1 MEFTSWLVDQC
12 SPDEIHMFKRSGKI
26 LAQQTAFQELQY
38 VETETYGGVLVLDGA
53 VQSAEN
59 DEYLYHEA
67 LVHPAMIAHPNPQS
81 VLILGGGEGATLREV
96 LKHPMVTRVVMV
108 DLDGELV
115 EFCKKHLPSWHQG
128 AFDDDRVEL
137 RHEDGRAYIEHCTER
152 FDVIIFD
159 ITDGIPEGP
168 AMGLY
173 TKEFHALCHD
183 RLTDEGVMG
192 VQACRLTLTYWEEHA
207 VIRQTLATAFPVV
220 RSYITFIPSFLV
232 TWGFLLAT
240 KGVDP
245 LHLSSDT
252 VTKRILERGLT
263 DDLRMYDEMAHM
275 VLFCL
280 PKELRLNLAKPAR
293 ILEDGKPLVF
303 A

>member
-1 MEFTSWLVDQC
+1 
-12 SPDEIHMFKRSGKI
+12 
-26 LAQQTAFQELQY
+26 
-38 VETETYGGVLVLDGA
+38 
-53 VQSAEN
+53 
-59 DEYLYHEA
+59 
-67 LVHPAMIAHPNPQS
+67 
-81 VLILGGGEGATLREV
+81 
-96 LKHPMVTRVVMV
+96 MV

-115 EFCKKHLPSWHQG
+115 EFCKLHLGSWHQG
-128 AFDDDRVEL
+128 AFEDPRVEL
-137 RHEDGRAYIEHCTER
+137 RHEDGRAYLEHCKEQ

-173 TKEFHALCHD
+173 TKEFHQICHN
-183 RLTDEGVMG
+183 RLTEDGVMA

-207 VIRQTLATAFPVV
+207 VIRQTLGTAFPIV

-245 LHLSSDT
+245 LQLSADM
-252 VTKRILERGLT
+252 VTKRIAERGLT
-263 DDLRMYDEMAHM
+263 PQLRMYDEMAHM

-280 PKELRLNLAKPAR
+280 PKELRQNLEKPTR

>member
-26 LAQQTAFQELQY
+26 LAQQTQFQELQY

-53 VQSAEN
+53 VQSAET
-59 DEYLYHEA
+59 DEYVYHEA
-67 LVHPAMIAHPNPQS
+67 LVHPAMIAHPHPKS

-96 LKHPMVTRVVMV
+96 LKYPTVERAVMV

-115 EFCKKHLPSWHQG
+115 EFCKLHLTSWHQG
-128 AFDDDRVEL
+128 AFDDPRVEL
-137 RHEDGRAYIEHCTER
+137 RHEDGRAYLENTHEQ

-168 AMGLY
+168 AIGLY
-173 TKEFHALCHD
+173 TREFHKLCCD
-183 RLTDEGVMG
+183 RLTKEGVMA
-192 VQACRLTLTYWEEHA
+192 VQACRLTLSYWEEHA
-207 VIRQTLATAFPVV
+207 VIRETLGTAFPVV

-245 LHLSSDT
+245 LQLSADT
-252 VTKRILERGLT
+252 ISKRIMERGLT
-263 DDLRMYDEMAHM
+263 DKLRMYDEIAHSVM
-275 VLFCL
+275 FCM
-280 PKELRLNLAKPAR
+280 PKELRANLAKPSR

>member
-12 SPDEIHMFKRSGKI
+12 SADEIHMFKRSGKI
-26 LAQQTAFQELQY
+26 LAQQTQFQELQY

-53 VQSAEN
+53 VQSAET

-67 LVHPAMIAHPNPQS
+67 LVHPAMIAHPNPKS

-96 LKHPMVTRVVMV
+96 LKHPTVKRAVMV

-115 EFCKKHLPSWHQG
+115 EFCKLHLGSWHQG
-128 AFDDDRVEL
+128 AFEDPRVEL
-137 RHEDGRAYIEHCTER
+137 RHEDGRAYLEHCKEQ

-173 TKEFHALCHD
+173 TKEFHKICHD
-183 RLTDEGVMG
+183 RLTSDGVMA

-207 VIRQTLATAFPVV
+207 VIRQTLGTAFPIV

-245 LHLSSDT
+245 LQLSAEM
-252 VTKRILERGLT
+252 VTKRIAERGLT
-263 DDLRMYDEMAHM
+263 PQLRMYDEMAHM

-280 PKELRLNLAKPAR
+280 PKELRQNLEKPAR

>member
-1 MEFTSWLVDQC
+1 M
-12 SPDEIHMFKRSGKI
+12 
-26 LAQQTAFQELQY
+26 
-38 VETETYGGVLVLDGA
+38 
-53 VQSAEN
+53 
-59 DEYLYHEA
+59 
-67 LVHPAMIAHPNPQS
+67 
-81 VLILGGGEGATLREV
+81 
-96 LKHPMVTRVVMV
+96 
-108 DLDGELV
+108 
-115 EFCKKHLPSWHQG
+115 
-128 AFDDDRVEL
+128 
-137 RHEDGRAYIEHCTER
+137 
-152 FDVIIFD
+152 
-159 ITDGIPEGP
+159 
-168 AMGLY
+168 
-173 TKEFHALCHD
+173 
-183 RLTDEGVMG
+183 
-192 VQACRLTLTYWEEHA
+192 
-207 VIRQTLATAFPVV
+207 IRQTLATAFPVV

-263 DDLRMYDEMAHM
+263 DELRMYDEMAHM

>member
-26 LAQQTAFQELQY
+26 LAQQTQFQELQY
-38 VETETYGGVLVLDGA
+38 IETKAYGGVLVLDGA
-53 VQSAEN
+53 VQSAQT

-67 LVHPAMIAHPNPQS
+67 LVHPAMVAHPNPRS

-96 LKHPMVTRVVMV
+96 LKHPTVERAVMV

-115 EFCKKHLPSWHQG
+115 EFCKLHLTSWHQG
-128 AFDDDRVEL
+128 AFEDPRVEL
-137 RHEDGRAYIEHCTER
+137 RHEDGRAYLENCQEQ

-173 TKEFHALCHD
+173 TKEFHTICHD
-183 RLTDEGVMG
+183 RLTEDGVMA
-192 VQACRLTLTYWEEHA
+192 VQACRLTLTYWEEHS
-207 VIRQTLATAFPVV
+207 VIRQTLGTAFPVV

-232 TWGFLLAT
+232 TWGFLMAT

-245 LHLSSDT
+245 LQLSSET
-252 VTKRILERGLT
+252 VTKRIAERGLT
-263 DDLRMYDEMAHM
+263 GQLRMYDEMAHM

-280 PKELRLNLAKPAR
+280 PRELRRNLDKPTR